1 MDFLKI
7 DGSFV
12 TDMLQN
18 PVNHA
23 MVEAI
28 HRIGHIMGK
37 KTIAESVE
45 SLEILE
51 ALRAIGVDYAQGFAI
66 ARPKIFGQLRR
77 ASAPPRRVAAA

>member
-1 MDFLKI
+1 
-7 DGSFV
+7 
-12 TDMLQN
+12 
-18 PVNHA
+18 

-45 SLEILE
+45 SPAILE

-66 ARPKIFGQLRR
+66 ARPAIFGQFRR
-77 ASAPPRRVAAA
+77 SGTLPRRIAAA